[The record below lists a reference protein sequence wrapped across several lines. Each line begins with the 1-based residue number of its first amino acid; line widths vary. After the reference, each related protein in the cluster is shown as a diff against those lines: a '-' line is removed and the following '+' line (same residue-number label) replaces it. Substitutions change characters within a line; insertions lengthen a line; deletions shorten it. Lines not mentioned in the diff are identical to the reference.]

1 MGQMVT
7 IGLDLAKSVFQVHG
21 VDAAGAVVVRRQIR
35 RSQLLQFFARQPS
48 CLIGMEACAS
58 SHHWAREL
66 SALGHEVK
74 LMPAQYVKP
83 YVKRGKNDAADAE
96 AICEAV
102 TRPTMRFVAIKSREQ
117 QSAMMLHR
125 VRLVLCRQRTQLSN
139 ALRAHL
145 AEFGVVAPIGRLGLE
160 RLLEIV
166 TDARDGRLPD
176 EARPCL
182 QMLADQLTLVKAQIL
197 ENDRRVMA
205 HARST
210 ELGGRLMEIPGVG
223 PLLASAFI
231 ASVGDPG
238 IFRTGRDL
246 AAWIGLVPRQNSS
259 GGKERLGSICKAGHR
274 YLRQMLVVGSMAV
287 IRHAKRSAARRPW
300 LVQLL
305 ARRKAK
311 VAAVALA
318 NKIARTVWAL
328 MTTGERYREPLAA

>member
-1 MGQMVT
+1 
-7 IGLDLAKSVFQVHG
+7 
-21 VDAAGAVVVRRQIR
+21 
-35 RSQLLQFFARQPS
+35 
-48 CLIGMEACAS
+48 
-58 SHHWAREL
+58 
-66 SALGHEVK
+66 
-74 LMPAQYVKP
+74 
-83 YVKRGKNDAADAE
+83 
-96 AICEAV
+96 
-102 TRPTMRFVAIKSREQ
+102 
-117 QSAMMLHR
+117 
-125 VRLVLCRQRTQLSN
+125 
-139 ALRAHL
+139 
-145 AEFGVVAPIGRLGLE
+145 
-160 RLLEIV
+160 
-166 TDARDGRLPD
+166 
-176 EARPCL
+176 
-182 QMLADQLTLVKAQIL
+182 MLADQLTLVKAQIL

-259 GGKERLGSICKAGHR
+259 GGKERLGSICTAGHR